1 MNINKILRT
10 LLTVL
15 LAVVAATLVRT
26 FIVQLYYIPSSS
38 MEPTLNIEDRVLVI
52 KNELFDQKFKT
63 GDIVVFYPPN
73 LIIETNPYKNFINSL
88 QFWNTQSSD
97 NYQNSALIKRI
108 IGLSGDEI
116 EIKADG
122 QIFVNRIL
130 YTLENIQLSKNF
142 TNQKYQV
149 PQGSIFVLGDNRGN
163 SQDSRY
169 IGFIPEENII
179 GKAFYIIY
187 PFENFNSLND

>member
-1 MNINKILRT
+1 
-10 LLTVL
+10 
-15 LAVVAATLVRT
+15 
-26 FIVQLYYIPSSS
+26 
-38 MEPTLNIEDRVLVI
+38 MEPTLNIGDRVMVV
-52 KNELFDQKFKT
+52 KNELYDQKFKT

-73 LIIETNPYKNFINSL
+73 LIIETNLYTDFINSL
-88 QFWNTQSSD
+88 QFWNIQSSN

-122 QIFVNRIL
+122 QIFVNKIL
-130 YTLENIQLSKNF
+130 YNVEDIQISKNF
-142 TNQKYQV
+142 NDQNYQV
-149 PQGSIFVLGDNRGN
+149 PQGSIFVLGDNRAN

-187 PFENFNSLND
+187 PFENFKSLNDWR

>member
-1 MNINKILRT
+1 
-10 LLTVL
+10 
-15 LAVVAATLVRT
+15 
-26 FIVQLYYIPSSS
+26 
-38 MEPTLNIEDRVLVI
+38 MEP
-52 KNELFDQKFKT
+52 
-63 GDIVVFYPPN
+63 
-73 LIIETNPYKNFINSL
+73 
-88 QFWNTQSSD
+88 
-97 NYQNSALIKRI
+97 NSALIKRI

-122 QIFVNRIL
+122 EVFVNKIL
-130 YTLENIQLSKNF
+130 YNFENIQLSKNF
-142 TNQKYQV
+142 SSQIYQV

-187 PFENFNSLND
+187 PFENFKSLND

>member
-1 MNINKILRT
+1 
-10 LLTVL
+10 
-15 LAVVAATLVRT
+15 
-26 FIVQLYYIPSSS
+26 
-38 MEPTLNIEDRVLVI
+38 MEPTLNIGDRVVVV
-52 KNELFDQKFKT
+52 KNELYDQTFKI

-73 LIIETNPYKNFINSL
+73 LIIETNPNTDFINSL
-88 QFWNTQSSD
+88 QFWNIQSTD

-122 QIFVNRIL
+122 QVFVNRIL
-130 YTLENIQLSKNF
+130 YNFENIQLSKNF
-142 TNQKYQV
+142 SSQIYQV

-179 GKAFYIIY
+179 GKANYIIF
-187 PFENFNSLND
+187 PFDNFKSLND

>member
-1 MNINKILRT
+1 
-10 LLTVL
+10 
-15 LAVVAATLVRT
+15 
-26 FIVQLYYIPSSS
+26 

-52 KNELFDQKFKT
+52 KNELYDQKFKT

-73 LIIETNPYKNFINSL
+73 LIIETNPYTDFINSL
-88 QFWNTQSSD
+88 QFWNIQSTD

-122 QIFVNRIL
+122 EVFVNKIL
-130 YTLENIQLSKNF
+130 YNFENIQLSKNF
-142 TNQKYQV
+142 SSQIYQV

-187 PFENFNSLND
+187 PFENFKSLND